1 MLKKAFDV
9 VILEYLWGNWV
20 LLIFWNIVKRF
31 QFYWSNQRFTI
42 NLENSVT
49 EISIISCGVPILL
62 PWLLWIYGNDML
74 MLVKCSLFQF
84 AITCFCFSRIK
95 ALGLSKSSQMK
106 ILLTRLIGLSIINF
120 TNKIDWFVHPVYFK
134 MFQKVPKLETIHNNM
149 QIN

>member
-49 EISIISCGVPILL
+49 EISIISCGVPIPL

-84 AITCFCFSRIK
+84 AITCVCFSRIK

-106 ILLTRLIGLSIINF
+106 ILLTRLIGLSIINYVF
-120 TNKIDWFVHPVYFK
+120 YPMKIKPS
-134 MFQKVPKLETIHNNM
+134 PSC
-149 QIN
+149 